1 MTTYLHVNQINKIMT
16 QFEQALQQVKAGQ
29 LKTPTVSTSNCNVD
43 YFGYQLAVH
52 HFNLKIMSKGMTCR
66 GVKLRDLKDY
76 YGLKGRTAA
85 DVLPQFEMML
95 EGYKLQYQNK

>member
-1 MTTYLHVNQINKIMT
+1 MT

-29 LKTPTVSTSNCNVD
+29 LKTPTVSTSTGNVD

-52 HFNLKIMSKGMTCR
+52 HFNLKIMARGMTCR